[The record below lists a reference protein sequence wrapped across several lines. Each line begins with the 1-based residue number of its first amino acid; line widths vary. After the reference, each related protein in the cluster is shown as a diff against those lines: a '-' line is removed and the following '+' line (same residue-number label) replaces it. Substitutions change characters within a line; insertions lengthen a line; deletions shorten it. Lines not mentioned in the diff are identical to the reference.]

1 MPPTPSLK
9 SVDKALA
16 GIAGL
21 ASKSAKLS
29 AIEKRELKALAA
41 KGMKPG
47 RQGFTVADRVRCA
60 WLIRKAGP
68 ESLPNVRIPRRL
80 KRLLHL
86 RENPADGPKVLPP
99 IRSVLV
105 QDPLERL
112 DKLVPLRG
120 KLLSEGQFEVQR
132 SRILADPEIGTFG
145 AADGT
150 DPLDRLSKVARL
162 ETSSTITAEQAARVT
177 EQILNAA

>member
-29 AIEKRELKALAA
+29 AAEKRELKALAV
-41 KGMKPG
+41 KGIKLG
-47 RQGFTVADRVRCA
+47 RQGFTVADRARCV

-68 ESLPNVRIPRRL
+68 ESLPNVKVPRWLR
-80 KRLLHL
+80 KLLHL
-86 RENPADGPKVLPP
+86 PAIPEEGASAPLP
-99 IRSVLV
+99 IRSAPA
-105 QDPLERL
+105 QDPLDRL

-120 KLLSEGQFEVQR
+120 KLLSEGQFGVQR
-132 SRILADPEIGTFG
+132 SKILGDPEIGTFG
-145 AADGT
+145 VADGI
-150 DPLDRLSKVARL
+150 DPLDRLSKVGQHESAGTL
-162 ETSSTITAEQAARVT
+162 TADQAARVT
-177 EQILNAA
+177 EQILDAA

>member
-29 AIEKRELKALAA
+29 AAEKRELKALAL
-41 KGMKPG
+41 KGIKPG
-47 RQGFTVADRVRCA
+47 RQGFSVADRARCA

-68 ESLPNVRIPRRL
+68 ESLPNVKTPRWLRRL
-80 KRLLHL
+80 LRLA
-86 RENPADGPKVLPP
+86 ENPEQGALVPP
-99 IRSVLV
+99 IRAVPA
-105 QDPLERL
+105 QDPLARL

-120 KLLSEGQFEVQR
+120 KLLSEGQFELQR
-132 SRILADPEIGTFG
+132 LKILADPEIGTFG
-145 AADGT
+145 VADGI
-150 DPLDRLSKVARL
+150 DPLDRLSKVGQH
-162 ETSSTITAEQAARVT
+162 ETSGTITADQAARVT
-177 EQILNAA
+177 EQILDAA